1 MTSNEVMRRPAPDSR
16 PFAEVIDELLGTR
29 RERNR
34 FSPNQLDT
42 LAKNIKRQATE
53 HIKQRSGDI
62 QCSLVFDP
70 ERVRVLADRVYT
82 AYNSADR
89 QTVTKAGEVVQS
101 LAAFCRAINTDPAG
115 RDQSNLLAEPFL
127 EKAVERD
134 SFDKHDLHVLNYL
147 LPFARSK
154 TWPAELMEKMF
165 VETWSNDSR
174 FVAGRVLVSMFD
186 DQVYLSRVHRRK
198 QGSSSDSV
206 QAKREE
212 IVADILL
219 EKVANTDHNISLKP
233 ISQFIFPALF
243 DHQPDLVSILL
254 DRTSQELF
262 KPTILTPSAA
272 IHMWIKVA
280 ATARTSSLIPIQ
292 DLEEKKLRM
301 SMHHAIDDVRLACW
315 TTLTASKAA
324 SDRVE
329 IECLDRVKE
338 WFESNM
344 RVQNAE

>member
-1 MTSNEVMRRPAPDSR
+1 MRRPAPDSR
-16 PFAEVIDELLGTR
+16 PFVEVIDGFLSTR
-29 RERNR
+29 PEHDK

-42 LAKNIKRQATE
+42 LAKSIKRQATE
-53 HIKQRSGDI
+53 QVKNPGENLQGT
-62 QCSLVFDP
+62 LVFDP
-70 ERVRVLADRVYT
+70 ERVKILADGVYT

-89 QTVTKAGEVVQS
+89 QTVTKAGEVVQAI
-101 LAAFCRAINTDPAG
+101 AAFCRAIDTDSAG
-115 RDQSNLLAEPFL
+115 RSQSNLLAESFL

-147 LPFARSK
+147 LPFARSQ
-154 TWPAELMEKMF
+154 TWPVDLMEKMF

-174 FVAGRVLVSMFD
+174 FVAGRVLVSMFA
-186 DQVYLSRVHRRK
+186 DQVYLSRVQEGKR
-198 QGSSSDSV
+198 GSSSNSAP
-206 QAKREE
+206 AKREE

-243 DHQPDLVSILL
+243 DNQPDLVSILL
-254 DRTSQELF
+254 DRTSRELSN
-262 KPTILTPSAA
+262 PTILTPSAA
-272 IHMWIKVA
+272 IHTWIKIA

-292 DLEEKKLRM
+292 DLDEKKVRM

-329 IECLDRVKE
+329 VECLDRVKE

>member
-1 MTSNEVMRRPAPDSR
+1 MSKRGAMRRPAPDSR
-16 PFAEVIDELLGTR
+16 PFVEVIDGLLSTR
-29 RERNR
+29 PEHDK
-34 FSPNQLDT
+34 FSSNQLDT
-42 LAKNIKRQATE
+42 LAKSIKRQATE
-53 HIKQRSGDI
+53 QVKNPGGNLQGT
-62 QCSLVFDP
+62 LVFDP
-70 ERVRVLADRVYT
+70 EKVRILADGVYT

-89 QTVTKAGEVVQS
+89 QTVTKAG
-101 LAAFCRAINTDPAG
+101 
-115 RDQSNLLAEPFL
+115 
-127 EKAVERD
+127 KAVERD

-147 LPFARSK
+147 LPFARSQ
-154 TWPAELMEKMF
+154 TWPVNLMEKMF

-174 FVAGRVLVSMFD
+174 FVAGRVLVSIFAE
-186 DQVYLSRVHRRK
+186 QVYLLRVQEGKR
-198 QGSSSDSV
+198 GSSLDSAH
-206 QAKREE
+206 AKREE

-233 ISQFIFPALF
+233 ISQFTFPALF
-243 DHQPDLVSILL
+243 DNQPDLVSILL
-254 DRTSQELF
+254 DRTSQELS

-272 IHMWIKVA
+272 IHMWIKIA

-292 DLEEKKLRM
+292 DLDEKKLRM

-329 IECLDRVKE
+329 VECLDRVKE

>member
-1 MTSNEVMRRPAPDSR
+1 MRRPAAEIR
-16 PFAEVIDELLGTR
+16 PFAQVIDELLSPR
-29 RERNR
+29 HEQDK
-34 FSPNQLDT
+34 FSPDQLDT
-42 LAKNIKRQATE
+42 LAKSIKRQATE
-53 HIKQRSGDI
+53 HVKQRDEDFQG
-62 QCSLVFDP
+62 SLVFDP
-70 ERVRVLADRVYT
+70 ENVKLLASGVYT

-89 QTVTKAGEVVQS
+89 QTVTKAGEVVQAI
-101 LAAFCRAINTDPAG
+101 AAFCRAINTGRAG

-147 LPFARSK
+147 LPFARSQ
-154 TWPAELMEKMF
+154 TWPADLMEKMF

-174 FVAGRVLVSMFD
+174 FVAGRVLVSMFA
-186 DQVYLSRVHRRK
+186 DQEYLSRVQEGK
-198 QGSSSDSV
+198 QGSSSASAH
-206 QAKREE
+206 AKREE
-212 IVADILL
+212 VVADILI

-243 DHQPDLVSILL
+243 DHQPDLVKILL
-254 DRTSQELF
+254 NRTSQELSN
-262 KPTILTPSAA
+262 PTILTPSAA
-272 IHMWIKVA
+272 IHMWIKIA
-280 ATARTSSLIPIQ
+280 AAARTSSLISIR
-292 DLEEKKLRM
+292 DLDEKKLRM

-329 IECLDRVKE
+329 VECLDRVRE